1 MSSLGGEGS
10 MYYGFRV
17 EVENITLLTE
27 EQRQKLHKKLAVLAV
42 STKGL
47 FADPV
52 RVTEDS
58 MAAHYTQELYA
69 QETVQHLYRCLQ
81 EMRMENAIKVTVQSA
96 QWQRREEWGW
106 ESC

>member
-1 MSSLGGEGS
+1 
-10 MYYGFRV
+10 MYHGFRV

-27 EQRQKLHKKLAVLAV
+27 EQRQKLHKKLAVLAI
-42 STKGL
+42 STNGL

-52 RVTEDS
+52 QVTEDR

-81 EMRMENAIKVTVQSA
+81 EMRMENTIKVTVQPA
-96 QWQRREEWGW
+96 QWQRREEQGL

>member
-1 MSSLGGEGS
+1 
-10 MYYGFRV
+10 MYYGFLV
-17 EVENITLLTE
+17 EVENIALLTE
-27 EQRQKLHKKLAVLAV
+27 EQRQKLHKELAVLAI
-42 STKGL
+42 STNGL

-52 RVTEDS
+52 QVTEHR

-81 EMRMENAIKVTVQSA
+81 EMGMENTIKVTVQPA
-96 QWQRREEWGW
+96 QWQRREEQGW